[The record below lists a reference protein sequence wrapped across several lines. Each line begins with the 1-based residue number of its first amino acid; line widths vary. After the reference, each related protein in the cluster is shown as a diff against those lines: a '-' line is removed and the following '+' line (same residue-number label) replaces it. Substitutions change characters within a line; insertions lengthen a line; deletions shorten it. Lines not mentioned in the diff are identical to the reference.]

1 MELSSKKLY
10 ALRNSAAFLTRKCI
24 CFTLSPNWVCS
35 ITRVIITDVLLML
48 EESPII
54 FMRASRPDQTEYLMP
69 QLYTYGI

>member
-10 ALRNSAAFLTRKCI
+10 VLRNSAKFLTRKCV
-24 CFTLSPNWVCS
+24 CFALSLNWVCS
-35 ITRVIITDVLLML
+35 ITRVIMTDVLLML

-54 FMRASRPDQTEYLMP
+54 FMRAFRPDQAKYLMP